1 MATILLHR
9 PMGITDLVSIPDE
22 IEKRGEWRILVVP
35 APQGLFRPRRDPTAR
50 THRILRARPT
60 GEVEVTMTPNG
71 VRTVP
76 IWLAEFE

>member
-9 PMGITDLVSIPDE
+9 PMGITELASIPDE
-22 IEKRGEWRILVVP
+22 IEKRGAWRIPVVQSP
-35 APQGLFRPRRDPTAR
+35 ERLFRPRRDPTAPA
-50 THRILRARPT
+50 HRILCARPT

-71 VRTVP
+71 FLTVP